1 VRFSYDGKPQ
11 FKGTPG
17 QGALTYC
24 LRSSLALAGINSPI
38 DNPADGS
45 RIAIISRRMLPA
57 DQWAVVTRRRSAVI
71 TQEIGQRLIRRT
83 VSTLPALQANVATF
97 KEVITAMVT
106 TGEAGRTGDTWGAL
120 LAGAHHLVSTQA
132 ISKAEA
138 AAWLDSVGWHLSHT
152 DADEQDRRAGAEGRQ
167 CLDHLLSHE
176 TRWIHPGDRDDER
189 PSTGSVALRELT
201 ALVRRSFKFIDK
213 DEAEKELG
221 RKGIRVMLEGL
232 AVANHAPGTAVI
244 FSKTKWANGA
254 HKARLLELDGATR
267 SSGPIHFACS
277 GSRRAVLVPWAAVG
291 DLGDEEAAQAA

>member
-1 VRFSYDGKPQ
+1 
-11 FKGTPG
+11 
-17 QGALTYC
+17 
-24 LRSSLALAGINSPI
+24 
-38 DNPADGS
+38 
-45 RIAIISRRMLPA
+45 
-57 DQWAVVTRRRSAVI
+57 
-71 TQEIGQRLIRRT
+71 
-83 VSTLPALQANVATF
+83 
-97 KEVITAMVT
+97 
-106 TGEAGRTGDTWGAL
+106 
-120 LAGAHHLVSTQA
+120 
-132 ISKAEA
+132 
-138 AAWLDSVGWHLSHT
+138 
-152 DADEQDRRAGAEGRQ
+152 
-167 CLDHLLSHE
+167 
-176 TRWIHPGDRDDER
+176 
-189 PSTGSVALRELT
+189 VALRELT